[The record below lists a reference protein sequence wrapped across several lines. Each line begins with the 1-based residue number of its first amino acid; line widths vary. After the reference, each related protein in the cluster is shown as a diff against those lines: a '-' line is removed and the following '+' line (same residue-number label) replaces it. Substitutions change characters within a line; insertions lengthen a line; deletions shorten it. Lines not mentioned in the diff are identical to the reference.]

1 MKIDF
6 SIEHNG
12 TTFSD
17 SIVLPEGQTMTNEEI
32 ESIKQARF
40 QQWVE
45 LTTPTELEAD

>member
-6 SIEHNG
+6 SIEHNE

-17 SIVLPEGQTMTNEEI
+17 SIVLPDGQKMTDEEI

-45 LTTPTELEAD
+45 ETTPSELEAD